1 MKQNIGQIVNRLPVW
16 LFSFHCNIQ
25 LEPLS
30 NSTNLLCMM
39 KKYYE
44 YCDSERTTMA
54 ATQIQDLL
62 FNGANWFALPF
73 WTLMIFLP
81 KWNVTQ
87 RVMASYLPF
96 VALAGVYAYFFAT
109 SLDPQTAEAFSD
121 PQLQL
126 STLAQLFSQES
137 VMAAGWVHYIVMDLF
152 VGRWIY
158 QQGQATG
165 VWTIHS
171 LILCL
176 FAGPLGLLS
185 HILTQWITQAFFR
198 SSMAGDAEPKGEAV

>member
-1 MKQNIGQIVNRLPVW
+1 
-16 LFSFHCNIQ
+16 
-25 LEPLS
+25 
-30 NSTNLLCMM
+30 
-39 KKYYE
+39 
-44 YCDSERTTMA
+44 MA
-54 ATQIQDLL
+54 ATQIQEFL

-73 WTLMIFLP
+73 WALMIFLP
-81 KWNVTQ
+81 KWSVTK

-96 VALAGVYAYFFAT
+96 VVLAIAYAYFFVT

-185 HILTQWITQAFFR
+185 HILTQWVAQAFFR
-198 SSMAGDAEPKGEAV
+198 SADERDAESQGKAAA